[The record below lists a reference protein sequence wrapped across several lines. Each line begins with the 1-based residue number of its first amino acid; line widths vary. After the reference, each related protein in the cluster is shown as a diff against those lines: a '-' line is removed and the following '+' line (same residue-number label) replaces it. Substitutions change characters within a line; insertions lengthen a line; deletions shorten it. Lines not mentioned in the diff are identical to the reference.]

1 MPRGRPHTDTV
12 PAGDRPP
19 HDQCTSPLSFNRKLV
34 QQEIVAKL
42 TDLKAAI
49 ERGELNLAVSRPSG
63 SVGICTSRSSL
74 SITVWLRFH
83 R

>member
-1 MPRGRPHTDTV
+1 
-12 PAGDRPP
+12 
-19 HDQCTSPLSFNRKLV
+19 V

-74 SITVWLRFH
+74 SISVVEISPVTLNLGEQAPRGVSG
-83 R
+83 